1 MGKGR
6 KPKPAEL
13 RVLQGNPGHRKIPDV
28 PKSAPVDG
36 KFPPP
41 EWMDAEAKKEWRKIV
56 KAYESVKMI
65 TETDLQLLTA
75 WCTAV
80 SQFISAH
87 KELKKAERKKTKTL
101 EDYKLI
107 RLCQISI
114 NEARAALLA
123 ISSRFGFSPVDRMKL
138 ALPPDKP
145 DEEKDFEKFLRKKA

>member
-13 RVLQGNPGHRKIPDV
+13 RVLQGNPGHRPIPDV
-28 PKSAPVDG
+28 PKSAPIDG

-41 EWMDAEAKKEWRKIV
+41 DWMDAEAKKEWRKIV
-56 KAYESVKMI
+56 KAYEKVEMI

-80 SQFISAH
+80 SQFIDSN
-87 KELKKAERKKTKTL
+87 KKLIKLKGKL
-101 EDYKLI
+101 EDLPLMRVYRIAL
-107 RLCQISI
+107 
-114 NEARAALLA
+114 NEARTAMLA
-123 ISSRFGFSPVDRMKL
+123 IAARFGFSPVDRMKL